1 MPTLLRKRRRALTV
15 LAQSPQGCTEAIMQA
30 HGFPVVLL
38 AGLVRDGLATATTER
53 TFAGKKPMEVTQMRI
68 TEAGRQALAGDG

>member
-1 MPTLLRKRRRALTV
+1 
-15 LAQSPQGCTEAIMQA
+15 MQA